1 MPKLKFLVDECID
14 IRVARAIRDDGFDVK
29 HVVEV
34 MRGAKDTL
42 ILDVAF
48 MEKRILITND
58 KDFGDLVYLRG
69 LPYYGIILLRLKSNK
84 PLHTIQI
91 LKNIIAVFGKKL
103 PHSFTVVRK
112 NKIKIRHKNK
122 DYF

>member
-42 ILDVAF
+42 ILDAAF

-103 PHSFTVVRK
+103 PHSVTVVRE